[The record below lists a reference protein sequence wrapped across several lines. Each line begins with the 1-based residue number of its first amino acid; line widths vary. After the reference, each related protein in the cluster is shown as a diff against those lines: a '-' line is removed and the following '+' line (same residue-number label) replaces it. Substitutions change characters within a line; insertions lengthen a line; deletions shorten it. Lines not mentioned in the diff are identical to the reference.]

1 MPPHRTEATLADKLL
16 LVPHFAKVFT
26 AVCIRLVTYP
36 LVALTGGTKANLAI
50 KDIAFAGL
58 RQHMAGLNTAQEI
71 MLLPPSTEAIYL
83 EFAKKQGFQP
93 DTDVLDSGM
102 KVHWL
107 GNKSAEKVL
116 VFFHG
121 GGYALP
127 ATEFHLVWYFNLS
140 KDLSKKTK
148 ISVIMPSYTLTPQ
161 AQYPV
166 QLQQAAETLDFLI
179 NKQGKKPS
187 DIFISGDSAGGNMT
201 VSLLSHLLHPHP
213 AATKI
218 DLKESLAGAV
228 LLSPWVSFDTT
239 TASWKRFE
247 KSDMLAIPSVTRW
260 TSQYLGDKPADNY
273 NEAAIAEKSWWEGLD
288 KVVKDV
294 LVWGGG
300 AERLLD
306 GINDFSNKLKSAHK
320 NTEIVITPGAA
331 HDDFIAD
338 VVMGVKEKSEATK
351 VVESW
356 IAERI

>member
-1 MPPHRTEATLADKLL
+1 MAPHRTEATFVDKLM
-16 LVPHFAKVFT
+16 LVPHIAKIIT

-36 LVALTGGTKANLAI
+36 LVAITGGTKANMML
-50 KDIAFAGL
+50 KDIAFTGL
-58 RQHMAGLNTAQEI
+58 RTHMGNLNTAQEI
-71 MLLPPSTEAIYL
+71 FLLPPSTEATYL

-93 DTDVLDSGM
+93 DSDVLDSGM

-121 GGYALP
+121 GGYAVP
-127 ATEFHLVWYFNLS
+127 ATEQHLIWYFNLS

-148 ISVIMPSYTLTPQ
+148 LSVIMPSYTLSPQ
-161 AQYPV
+161 GQYPL

-201 VSLLSHLLHPHP
+201 VSLMSHLFHPHP
-213 AATKI
+213 AVSKI
-218 DLKESLAGAV
+218 DLKEPLAGAV
-228 LLSPWVSFDTT
+228 LLSPWVSFNTNT
-239 TASWKRFE
+239 RSWKQFE
-247 KSDMLAIPSVTRW
+247 NSDMLAVSAVERW
-260 TSQYLGDKPADNY
+260 ASQFLGDRSADNY
-273 NEAAIAEKSWWEGLD
+273 VEAANADASWWSGLD

-294 LVWGGG
+294 IIWGGG

-306 GINDFSNKLKSAHK
+306 GINEFANKLKSAHK
-320 NTEIVITPGAA
+320 NTEIVIEPGAA

-338 VVMGVKEKSEATK
+338 VFLGKKEKSEATK